1 MVPAF
6 HHVWL
11 FVFENRSFESVIG
24 NPRLPFLNSLADHYT
39 LATRAYAVSH
49 PSLPNYLAMIGGS
62 TFGCGSDSCAPNLTE
77 PTLVEQLDAR
87 RLTWAAF
94 YEDLPAPGYTG
105 DDVGGYV
112 RHHDPF
118 VYFTEI
124 RDTILR
130 LHIHPLTSFE
140 SSLANP
146 PSLTVVGLSNTHNM
160 HNGSVA
166 VADAY
171 ARRYVGAVLAS
182 AAFRDH
188 GVVIVTWDESFFGDR
203 SGCCGEGVHGGN
215 IPLIVAASDGLRG
228 VRSAVPHDTYSI
240 LRTIEDGFGLP
251 HLRHAGDAGT
261 ASLRELWP

>member
-1 MVPAF
+1 MSRPRCGMHRGPVDPPAA
-6 HHVWL
+6 V
-11 FVFENRSFESVIG
+11 
-24 NPRLPFLNSLADHYT
+24 RLRGVA
-39 LATRAYAVSH
+39 
-49 PSLPNYLAMIGGS
+49 
-62 TFGCGSDSCAPNLTE
+62 
-77 PTLVEQLDAR
+77 
-87 RLTWAAF
+87 
-94 YEDLPAPGYTG
+94 
-105 DDVGGYV
+105 VGGYV

-182 AAFRDH
+182 AAFRD
-188 GVVIVTWDESFFGDR
+188 
-203 SGCCGEGVHGGN
+203 
-215 IPLIVAASDGLRG
+215 
-228 VRSAVPHDTYSI
+228 
-240 LRTIEDGFGLP
+240 
-251 HLRHAGDAGT
+251 
-261 ASLRELWP
+261 